1 MKGIIKKID
10 RINFGLMSPEQIR
23 EMSVVK
29 IERPDTYDEDG
40 YPIESGLMDSR
51 LGVIDPSLKCRTCG
65 EKGGECQGH
74 FGMIELARPV
84 IHVGFG
90 DDIHKILRSTCSE
103 CGRVLL
109 DDDEIE
115 EYTEKMEELQ
125 EAGES
130 VEELVKEVYKICKD
144 KKTKEV
150 CPHCGAEQED
160 IKIVKPI
167 DIIEVR
173 K

>member
-90 DDIHKILRSTCSE
+90 DIIHKILRSTCNE
-103 CGRVLL
+103 CGRVPLT
-109 DDDEIE
+109 DAEIE
-115 EYTEKMEELQ
+115 DFTQQIEEAQ
-125 EAGES
+125 T
-130 VEELVKEVYKICKD
+130 EELV
-144 KKTKEV
+144 T
-150 CPHCGAEQED
+150 PHS
-160 IKIVKPI
+160 
-167 DIIEVR
+167 
-173 K
+173 

>member
-1 MKGIIKKID
+1 
-10 RINFGLMSPEQIR
+10 MSPEQIR

-115 EYTEKMEELQ
+115 EFTEKLNDLQ
-125 EAGES
+125 GSGES
-130 VEELVKEVYKICKD
+130 LEETIKDVYKICKD
-144 KKTKEV
+144 RKTSGKDLCQIGRAHV
-150 CPHCGAEQED
+150 
-160 IKIVKPI
+160 
-167 DIIEVR
+167 
-173 K
+173 